1 MDQFCRD
8 CLNRNLSL
16 RDVATKYNIP
26 LDKVFDEYASRRKM
40 YSYCEIVNV
49 MEEVYYNVR

>member
-8 CLNRNLSL
+8 CLDRNLSL

-26 LDKVFDEYASRRKM
+26 LDKVFDEYESRRKM
-40 YSYCEIVNV
+40 YNYCEIVNV